1 MNRARTKNTNLRR
14 ILAVLLLMLTP
25 LALRDRQALAPKPQ
39 TSSFFS
45 FFSQRNIG
53 RSVVVR

>member
-14 ILAVLLLMLTP
+14 IQAVLLLMLTL
-25 LALRDRQALAPKPQ
+25 LALRDRQALGQSLKPAVFSLSSPKE
-39 TSSFFS
+39 
-45 FFSQRNIG
+45 NIS